1 MKTLELQVPPLAVL
15 ALAALA
21 MWLCSRVQP
30 AFDVPLRARVLAA
43 EGVAAAGVIVAWL
56 GVRAFRRA
64 RTTVN
69 PMRPEGAST
78 LVAVGIYRYTRNPM
92 YLGML
97 LVLIAWAL
105 LLARGLSLLVLPLFV
120 LYMNRFQI
128 IPEERVLAQR
138 FGAGFAEYKGQVRR
152 WL

>member
-1 MKTLELQVPPLAVL
+1 MISLELRVPPVAVL
-15 ALAALA
+15 GLAALA
-21 MWLCSRVQP
+21 MWLGSRLQP
-30 AFDVPLRARVLAA
+30 QLDVPSYARALAT
-43 EGVAAAGVIVAWL
+43 GLVAVAGAVVAWL
-56 GVRAFRRA
+56 GVSAFRRA

-69 PMRPEGAST
+69 PMRPEAATT

-105 LLARGLSLLVLPLFV
+105 FLARGLPLLVLPLFV
-120 LYMNRFQI
+120 LYMNRYQI
-128 IPEERVLAQR
+128 VPEERVLAQR
-138 FGAGFAEYKGQVRR
+138 FGAGFAEYQGQVRR

>member
-1 MKTLELQVPPLAVL
+1 MISLELRVPPVAVL
-15 ALAALA
+15 GLAALA
-21 MWLCSRVQP
+21 MWLGSRLQP
-30 AFDVPLRARVLAA
+30 PLDVPSYARALAT
-43 EGVAAAGVIVAWL
+43 GLVAVAGASVAWL
-56 GVRAFRRA
+56 GVSAFRRA

-69 PMRPEGAST
+69 PMRPEAATT

-105 LLARGLSLLVLPLFV
+105 FLAPGLPLVVLPLFV
-120 LYMNRFQI
+120 LYMNRYQI
-128 IPEERVLAQR
+128 VPEERVLAQR
-138 FGAGFAEYKGQVRR
+138 FGAGFAEYQGQVRR